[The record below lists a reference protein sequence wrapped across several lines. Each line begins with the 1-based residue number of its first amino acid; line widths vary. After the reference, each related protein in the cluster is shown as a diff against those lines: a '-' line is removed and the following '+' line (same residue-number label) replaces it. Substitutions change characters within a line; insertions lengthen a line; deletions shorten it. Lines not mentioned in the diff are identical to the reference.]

1 MLVKCPSCGARLRVS
16 TGQFNLKDKRIRYL
30 CNECE
35 KIVLIDLLSDAIPS
49 SSSSD
54 NTQPVSQTRKILV
67 ADDMIAF
74 QRIVEELLTKEGY
87 VVISAR
93 DGLETLKKVVDERPD
108 LILLDLS
115 MPNMTGF
122 EVLKILKKN
131 TGYKNFRN
139 IPVLVTSGVYKAAEV
154 EIIHDLGADGFIS
167 KESVPELLT
176 YRIKKVFSNLSGAG
190 EVPVGAGEP

>member
-35 KIVLIDLLSDAIPS
+35 KIVVIDLQSDAIPT

-54 NTQPVSQTRKILV
+54 ITQPVTMRKILV
-67 ADDMIAF
+67 ADDIVVF
-74 QRIVEELLTKEGY
+74 QKIVEELLTKEGY
-87 VVISAR
+87 IVIIAR
-93 DGLETLKKVVDERPD
+93 DGVETLKKVADERPD

-131 TGYKNFRN
+131 SGYKNFRN

-154 EIIHDLGADGFIS
+154 EIIHDLGAEGFIS
-167 KESVPELLT
+167 KESVPELLV
-176 YRIKKVFSNLSGAG
+176 YRIKKVFSNLNGAG
-190 EVPVGAGEP
+190 EIPVAAREP